1 MTKIL
6 FFRKTLLGTGSVKQS
21 LILKSF
27 VDYISNVT
35 QKRLKDLLLNN
46 WCLDIFNLAK
56 TVFYPRIQMILFK
69 ELQV

>member
-6 FFRKTLLGTGSVKQS
+6 FFRKTLLRAVSFKQS
-21 LILKSF
+21 LFLKSF
-27 VDYISNVT
+27 VECISSMT

-46 WCLDIFNLAK
+46 GFNLVK
-56 TVFYPRIQMILFK
+56 TVFYPRIQMILLK